1 MMTKKY
7 WLLTVLLVISFYQIY
22 AQRFNGGLI
31 GGMST
36 SEISGDR
43 FNGPSKV
50 GLFVG
55 GFGNFYIS
63 EKSSIQMELE
73 YIQKGSRKVPDS
85 TDITFYLLRINYI
98 EIPLLYKYDLTKK
111 ITFEAG
117 PSIGYLISKYEE
129 VNSEVLTNPFK
140 NWDCQLAVG
149 GYYNLSRHLKFNVRY
164 SNTLFFPVRDGAS
177 GTTYWLRK
185 GQYNEVLSFLLHYQ
199 F

>member
-7 WLLTVLLVISFYQIY
+7 WLLATLLMIFICSLS

-50 GLFVG
+50 GLFTGV
-55 GFGNFYIS
+55 FGNFYIS
-63 EKSSIQMELE
+63 DKSSIQMELE

-85 TDITFYLLRINYI
+85 TDVTFYLLRINYV

-117 PSIGYLISKYEE
+117 PSLGYLIGKYEE
-129 VNSEVLTNPFK
+129 VNGEELTNPFK
-140 NWDCQLAVG
+140 KWDFQLAVG
-149 GYYNLSRHLKFNVRY
+149 GYYNLTKHLKFNVRY
-164 SNTLFFPVRDGAS
+164 TNTLFFPVRNGAS